1 MIKVAR
7 TITILILLLSG
18 RILKREESKLKLFSV
33 ESSDYCQTDLRYAY
47 EDGVSN
53 VPTLLKLYS
62 DLTLLS
68 DESFNSDFSL
78 FERQV
83 FTVIVT

>member
-1 MIKVAR
+1 MTKVAR
-7 TITILILLLSG
+7 TITTLILLLSG
-18 RILKREESKLKLFSV
+18 RIPKREESKLKLFSV

-68 DESFNSDFSL
+68 DEFFNSDFSL

>member
-18 RILKREESKLKLFSV
+18 RILKREESKLKLFCV

>member
-1 MIKVAR
+1 MI
-7 TITILILLLSG
+7 
-18 RILKREESKLKLFSV
+18 
-33 ESSDYCQTDLRYAY
+33 DLRFAY

>member
-33 ESSDYCQTDLRYAY
+33 ESSDYCQTDFRYAY

>member
-33 ESSDYCQTDLRYAY
+33 ESSDNCQIDLRFAY

-62 DLTLLS
+62 GLTLLS

-83 FTVIVT
+83 YTEA